1 MFELRPLKKLQQFFF
16 QLKTLSDQHEKSI
29 FQIQELKMK
38 IAEVVDDQK
47 SADKNLKASQ
57 QEVKQIL

>member
-1 MFELRPLKKLQQFFF
+1 
-16 QLKTLSDQHEKSI
+16 LSDQHEKSI